1 MSLEHAPVR
10 EAGKEDAARSPPHQ
24 NGRRLAY
31 SIDEF
36 CEKAGIG
43 RSFVY
48 QEIRA
53 GRLKARKAGR
63 RTLILRDDGER
74 YLRDLPSKE
83 TAA

>member
-10 EAGKEDAARSPPHQ
+10 EAGKADAARSPPHR
-24 NGRRLAY
+24 NASRLAY

-36 CEKAGIG
+36 CEEAGLG

-53 GRLKARKAGR
+53 GNLKARKAGR
-63 RTLILRDDGER
+63 RTLILHDDGER
-74 YLRDLPSKE
+74 YLRSLPSIG
-83 TAA
+83 AAA